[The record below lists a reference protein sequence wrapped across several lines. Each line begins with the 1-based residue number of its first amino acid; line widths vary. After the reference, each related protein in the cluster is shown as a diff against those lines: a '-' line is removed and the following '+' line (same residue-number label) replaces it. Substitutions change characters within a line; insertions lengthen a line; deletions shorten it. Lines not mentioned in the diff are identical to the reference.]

1 MRIKRTSWDYQRDRY
16 KQISLKFDIL
26 NKSEASLYSYLKNKE
41 NISGYIK
48 DLIRRDIDPCY
59 GCMGASFGDCESCIY
74 HAINKD

>member
-1 MRIKRTSWDYQRDRY
+1 MRIKKTSWDYQRDRY

-26 NKSEASLYSYLKNKE
+26 NKGEASLYSYLKNKE
-41 NISGYIK
+41 NISCYIK

-59 GCMGASFGDCESCIY
+59 VCMGASFGDCESCRF